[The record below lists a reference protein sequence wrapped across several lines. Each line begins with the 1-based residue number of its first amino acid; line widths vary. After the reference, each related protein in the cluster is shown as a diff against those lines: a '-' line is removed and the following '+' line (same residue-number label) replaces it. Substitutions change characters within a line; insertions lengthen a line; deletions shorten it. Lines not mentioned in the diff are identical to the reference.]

1 MKINSKND
9 QQTPLVTD
17 TGEIIFELV
26 GLAGSADHD
35 PNHSLAQIVIPPG
48 KSSSLHYHKVSQETY
63 FILEG
68 EGQMTVNEVGFTLQ
82 EGQTCLI
89 EPGEIHQISNM
100 GEINLVFLAVC
111 VPAWVPDDSFE
122 V

>member
-1 MKINSKND
+1 MKVTDKNRILN
-9 QQTPLVTD
+9 PLVSD
-17 TGEIIFELV
+17 SGEIVYELI
-26 GLAGSADHD
+26 GKAAPDGDK